1 VNQTRC
7 NVLLVN
13 DDLFEVDL
21 LRRAAVESGTGICLT
36 VAKGGDAV
44 LNWFSAGVMTKEQ
57 MPHLIIL
64 DLQLPKLDGLAAL
77 RKLREHD
84 ATRRIPILAFS
95 TQYTPDEVLM
105 SYRAGANS
113 FVAKPS
119 DFTGLTEFFRERL
132 NYWMPRQGELGLI
145 A

>member
-1 VNQTRC
+1 MSNSRC

-13 DDLFEVDL
+13 DDLLEIDL
-21 LRRAAVESGTGICLT
+21 VRRAAVESRSGICLT
-36 VAKGGDAV
+36 VANSCDAV
-44 LNWFSAGVMTKEQ
+44 LNWFSAGVVKKEQ

-77 RKLREHD
+77 RTLREHD
-84 ATRRIPILAFS
+84 STRRIPIVVFS

-113 FVAKPS
+113 FVAKPA

-132 NYWMPRQGELGLI
+132 DYWMPKQREPGLNS
-145 A
+145 